1 MGYFCIMEEFTIE
14 TEYIQLIQLLKALN
28 WVESG
33 GMAKAIVDEGLV
45 KVNGRQ
51 ETQKRKKITPGDIV
65 SLDDL
70 EVRVVKE

>member
-1 MGYFCIMEEFTIE
+1 MEEFILE

-33 GMAKAIVDEGLV
+33 GMAKSVVEDGLV
-45 KVNGRQ
+45 KVNGNP
-51 ETQKRKKITPGDIV
+51 ETQKRKKIIPGDIV

-70 EVRVVKE
+70 SVKVIQG

>member
-1 MGYFCIMEEFTIE
+1 MEKFILE

-33 GMAKAIVDEGLV
+33 GMAKAVVEDGLV
-45 KVNGRQ
+45 KVNGKT
-51 ETQKRKKITPGDIV
+51 ETQKRKKITKGDIV

-70 EVRVVKE
+70 SVKVENE

>member
-1 MGYFCIMEEFTIE
+1 MEEFTIE

-33 GMAKAIVDEGLV
+33 GMAKAIVEEGLV

-51 ETQKRKKITPGDIV
+51 EAQKRKKITPGDIV

>member
-1 MGYFCIMEEFTIE
+1 MEEFILE

-33 GMAKAIVDEGLV
+33 GMAKSAVEDGMV
-45 KVNGRQ
+45 NVNGNP
-51 ETQKRKKITPGDIV
+51 ETQKRKKIIPGDIV

-70 EVRVVKE
+70 SVKVIQG